1 MIEYLNR
8 ETVMKE
14 LDRNSITKKI
24 TFSDGVSIYDS
35 IQKLPTADVVE
46 VVRCKDCKHSEETEP
61 VFGITDYECKKLKV
75 QCLSACDFCSYGER
89 RCE

>member
-1 MIEYLNR
+1 MTCKDCVHYDVCTFNLTGNENENCPQFLN
-8 ETVMKE
+8 KA
-14 LDRNSITKKI
+14 
-24 TFSDGVSIYDS
+24 G
-35 IQKLPTADVVE
+35 VVE

-89 RCE
+89 SSNE